1 LGRPIGITS
10 PAPFEAMN
18 LTSSPSEIEEVW
30 RRGVTDM
37 NPKDPK
43 AVEEMQALVR
53 AIYRLRSDITWLNR
67 KLMGGVSP

>member
-1 LGRPIGITS
+1 
-10 PAPFEAMN
+10 MN

-53 AIYRLRSDITWLNR
+53 AIYPTSE
-67 KLMGGVSP
+67 

>member
-1 LGRPIGITS
+1 
-10 PAPFEAMN
+10 MN